1 MLIDELATH
10 PENLHSSPQVSPV
23 GKQLHGVLDDLIS
36 CVIENKDELLLLQER
51 CRNAKA
57 SGNIHNAGSYPL
69 LSKTSFAA
77 IKSRALDPRSDQFMQ
92 ERVCGVV
99 SKCHELI
106 AETLFSHVEGF
117 TETNK
122 KELFEDY
129 AVCYQGK
136 DGQKY
141 YTDRQCRAKVM
152 VATEVDFQGNGG
164 FSVLQQLKPEYW
176 LEDWDGVKSASADRQ
191 RCHQDSSHKKKY
203 FYSGG
208 SYGTCLSLNGIE
220 NARYLHGYVR
230 HFSEESRADCKM
242 HQDFG
247 DRMLFVMAMAITI
260 NGIRVMF
267 QITMRLP
274 DHLVLECT
282 ETIRKHL
289 LQTPLKAL
297 DVSVLS
303 STTASLS
310 SLSSS
315 LSSSSS
321 SSSSSS
327 TTTLLSSSSSL
338 SLSQSR
344 SLLTLSS
351 QEQTRL
357 KEERSAEV
365 AQAVHSVVERLQLSL
380 TELQVPLSLW
390 EDLNELE
397 NVSELQALMRE
408 YSKMNRDPTREEE
421 EMMWE
426 RLEWGEK
433 RAAEAAAEAAAKAAA
448 KAKNY
453 DGRYRCEPCQKN
465 FGGASGLW
473 YHNNNKHA
481 AAAAAAKAAA
491 VKAKNYD
498 GRYRCEQ
505 CQKNYGGAS
514 GLWYHKKHVH
524 GAETQKYQ
532 KSKRGKKRT
541 SAHNKRVHGAAAQ
554 SQVIAK
560 KKTRFEEHNS

>member
-1 MLIDELATH
+1 
-10 PENLHSSPQVSPV
+10 
-23 GKQLHGVLDDLIS
+23 
-36 CVIENKDELLLLQER
+36 
-51 CRNAKA
+51 
-57 SGNIHNAGSYPL
+57 
-69 LSKTSFAA
+69 
-77 IKSRALDPRSDQFMQ
+77 
-92 ERVCGVV
+92 
-99 SKCHELI
+99 
-106 AETLFSHVEGF
+106 
-117 TETNK
+117 
-122 KELFEDY
+122 
-129 AVCYQGK
+129 
-136 DGQKY
+136 
-141 YTDRQCRAKVM
+141 
-152 VATEVDFQGNGG
+152 
-164 FSVLQQLKPEYW
+164 
-176 LEDWDGVKSASADRQ
+176 
-191 RCHQDSSHKKKY
+191 
-203 FYSGG
+203 
-208 SYGTCLSLNGIE
+208 
-220 NARYLHGYVR
+220 
-230 HFSEESRADCKM
+230 
-242 HQDFG
+242 
-247 DRMLFVMAMAITI
+247 MAMAITI

-289 LQTPLKAL
+289 LQNPLKAL

-338 SLSQSR
+338 SLSQ
-344 SLLTLSS
+344 S

-448 KAKNY
+448 KAKN
-453 DGRYRCEPCQKN
+453 
-465 FGGASGLW
+465 
-473 YHNNNKHA
+473 
-481 AAAAAAKAAA
+481 
-491 VKAKNYD
+491 
-498 GRYRCEQ
+498 
-505 CQKNYGGAS
+505 
-514 GLWYHKKHVH
+514 
-524 GAETQKYQ
+524 
-532 KSKRGKKRT
+532 
-541 SAHNKRVHGAAAQ
+541 
-554 SQVIAK
+554 
-560 KKTRFEEHNS
+560 